1 MAPDPHPL
9 RTLVLVSCGVALGAL
24 ARWMITRADV
34 GVWAAL
40 VANTV
45 GCAVAGLAAR
55 HRPAL
60 RAFWLTGVAGGLS
73 TLSAIG
79 IDTRMLWTDGRGTTA
94 VVYVVATCAAG
105 LGAIAIARTATERV
119 TS

>member
-1 MAPDPHPL
+1 MASDPHPG
-9 RTLVLVSCGVALGAL
+9 RTLVLVACGVALGVL
-24 ARWMITRADV
+24 TRWMITGADV
-34 GVWAAL
+34 GVWATL

-79 IDTRMLWTDGRGTTA
+79 VDTRMLWTDGRGTTA
-94 VVYVVATCAAG
+94 VVYVAATCAAG
-105 LGAIAIARTATERV
+105 LGAVAIARTATDRDV
-119 TS
+119 S

>member
-1 MAPDPHPL
+1 MAPDPHPG
-9 RTLVLVSCGVALGAL
+9 RTLVLVACGVALGAL
-24 ARWMITRADV
+24 TRWMITGADL
-34 GVWAAL
+34 GVWATL

-73 TLSAIG
+73 TLSATG
-79 IDTRMLWTDGRGTTA
+79 VDTRMLWTDGRGTTA
-94 VVYVVATCAAG
+94 VAYVAATFATG
-105 LGAIAIARTATERV
+105 LGAVTIARTAKDRGA
-119 TS
+119 S